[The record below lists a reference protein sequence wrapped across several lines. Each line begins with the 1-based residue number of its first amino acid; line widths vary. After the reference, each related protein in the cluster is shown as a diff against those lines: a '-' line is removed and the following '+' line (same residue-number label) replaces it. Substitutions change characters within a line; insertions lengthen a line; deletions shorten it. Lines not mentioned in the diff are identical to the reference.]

1 MKVKVW
7 PQASSILVYCT
18 IWTRIIVLGYNKV
31 SKRSEKHPGILSTTT
46 ICKIHPHFWISHT
59 KETIHSKIASSTTV
73 SCKNVKKMGQNT
85 VFGYKKGSKS
95 DLDIGSKSATL
106 ELYMNIFTTFF
117 PRWSEHR
124 KPEGVGKPLPP
135 PCSF

>member
-1 MKVKVW
+1 
-7 PQASSILVYCT
+7 
-18 IWTRIIVLGYNKV
+18 
-31 SKRSEKHPGILSTTT
+31 
-46 ICKIHPHFWISHT
+46 
-59 KETIHSKIASSTTV
+59 
-73 SCKNVKKMGQNT
+73 MGQNT

-124 KPEGVGKPLPP
+124 KPEGGEYLGSPKVNQENIAGTRKNEGSPE
-135 PCSF
+135 SFWVLL